1 MERIEFALNKLA
13 IVHRFH
19 GRRTFGLPNGLAGF
33 AVALAV
39 LVARPV
45 LAASTPVALVA
56 GSPELTT
63 LAACMAERAKLS
75 GPVLNSERL
84 VDGLEFRLLLRSEP
98 GAASMFIINGLLKP
112 DVAGLIESH
121 NHDDHPESQSAA
133 ATRFYRMLRIPLG
146 SRAWV
151 WQREREKAIC
161 GEAVAWI
168 ERVRRRPINFDRLG
182 PDGEPQ

>member
-1 MERIEFALNKLA
+1 MNKLRS
-13 IVHRFH
+13 VHRSH
-19 GRRTFGLPNGLAGF
+19 GLRAAGLSRCVAGF
-33 AVALAV
+33 VLAAAVWAV
-39 LVARPV
+39 KPV

-56 GSPELTT
+56 GSPELIP

-75 GPVLNSERL
+75 GTVLNAERL
-84 VDGLEFRLLLRSEP
+84 VDGLEFRMLLRSEP
-98 GAASMFIINGLLKP
+98 GAAPMLIINGLLKP

-133 ATRFYRMLRIPLG
+133 ATRFYRLLRIPLG
-146 SRAWV
+146 SRAWL

-168 ERVRRRPINFDRLG
+168 ESLRRRPINYDRLG
-182 PDGEPQ
+182 PDGEQR

>member
-1 MERIEFALNKLA
+1 M
-13 IVHRFH
+13 HRSH
-19 GRRTFGLPNGLAGF
+19 GLRAAGLSGCVAGF
-33 AVALAV
+33 ALAV
-39 LVARPV
+39 AVWVAQPV
-45 LAASTPVALVA
+45 QAASTPVALVA

-98 GAASMFIINGLLKP
+98 GAAPILIINGLLKP

-151 WQREREKAIC
+151 WQREQEKAIC

-168 ERVRRRPINFDRLG
+168 ERVRRRPINFDRIG
-182 PDGEPQ
+182 PDGEPL